1 MAETYIE
8 DGISEEDRLYAFKIS
23 TSGMAGAADRW
34 SSRSRSGLTDDELE
48 TALKYEIGE
57 FGGRS
62 GPDHMCVTYQRS
74 GLRIWGSWHMMP
86 IPSDNRV
93 PLFKGASTM
102 AMARRFYG
110 VADPTDMQ
118 MELI

>member
-1 MAETYIE
+1 MGETYIE
-8 DGISEEDRLYAFKIS
+8 DGISEADRLYAFTVS
-23 TSGMAGAADRW
+23 TSGSAGAADRW
-34 SSRSRSGLTDDELE
+34 ASRSRSGLTDDELW
-48 TALKYEIGE
+48 TALSSEIGE

-62 GPDHMCVTYQRS
+62 GPDRMCVTYQSS

-93 PLFKGASTM
+93 PLFKGLSTL
-102 AMARRFYG
+102 AMARRVYG

-118 MELI
+118 LELI